1 MKRKIF
7 LDNASTTP
15 LRKEVYI
22 SLLKTLKR
30 FGNPSSNHSLG
41 VYNKYNIEY
50 SRIKIAKILNISAE
64 EIIFTSSGTEANN
77 FILRNCV
84 KNLNVQCIITSL
96 LEHKSVLETVYDLY
110 LQYDIIVKFVKFN
123 SKGEIDLN
131 NLRKLLKENTKIT
144 LVSLMYVNNEIGN
157 ILNIKKVSE
166 ICREFNTYLHSDTIQ
181 AIGHLN
187 LNLKKLNIHFASAS
201 AHKFYGPYGIGFA
214 YIRKKISIKSF
225 ITGGLQEKNRRAGT
239 ENIYGIIGMTE
250 ALKLASNNLKYEKNY
265 IQNIKKYCIQKLHNN
280 IPKLI
285 FNGLSKNI
293 NKSIYTILS
302 IAFPKKYLLSLN
314 LDLKGVIISQ
324 ASACISSE
332 YSHVFKSLYQKT
344 KRYIQDLTF
353 LRISFG
359 IFNKKKEIKKFLK
372 LFLSFF

>member
-96 LEHKSVLETVYDLY
+96 LEHKSVLETVYELY

-131 NLRKLLKENTKIT
+131 HLRKLLKENTKIT

-157 ILNIKKVSE
+157 ILNLKKVSE

-250 ALKLASNNLKYEKNY
+250 ALKLAYNNLKYEKNY
-265 IQNIKKYCIQKLHNN
+265 IQNIKKYCIKKLHNN

-332 YSHVFKSLYQKT
+332 YSHVFKSLYQNT
-344 KRYIQDLTF
+344 NRYIQDLTF

-359 IFNKKKEIKKFLK
+359 IFNKKKEIKNFLK

>member
-84 KNLNVQCIITSL
+84 KNLKVKCIITSL

-110 LQYDIIVKFVKFN
+110 LQYDIIVKFVPFN
-123 SKGEIDLN
+123 RNGEIDLN
-131 NLRKLLKENTKIT
+131 HLRKLLKENTKIT

-187 LNLKKLNIHFASAS
+187 LNLNKLNIHFASAS

-214 YIRKKISIKSF
+214 YIKKNISIKSF
-225 ITGGLQEKNRRAGT
+225 LTGGLQEKNRRAGT

-250 ALKLASNNLKYEKNY
+250 ALKLAYNNLNYDKNY
-265 IQNIKKYCIQKLHNN
+265 IQNIKKYCIKKLHNN

-324 ASACISSE
+324 SSACISSE
-332 YSHVFKSLYQKT
+332 YSHVFKSLYKNT
-344 KRYIQDLTF
+344 KIYIQDLTF

-359 IFNKKKEIKKFLK
+359 IFNKKKEIKNFLK

>member
-50 SRIKIAKILNISAE
+50 SRIKIANLLNISAE

-110 LQYDIIVKFVKFN
+110 LQYDIIVKFVTFN

-131 NLRKLLKENTKIT
+131 HLRKLLKENTKIT

-214 YIRKKISIKSF
+214 YIRKNISIQSF

-250 ALKLASNNLKYEKNY
+250 ALKLAYNNLNYEKNY
-265 IQNIKKYCIQKLHNN
+265 IQNIKKYCIKKLHNN

-285 FNGLSKNI
+285 FNGLSKNL

-324 ASACISSE
+324 SSACISSE
-332 YSHVFKSLYQKT
+332 YSHVFKSLYKKT
-344 KRYIQDLTF
+344 KLYIQDLTF

-359 IFNKKKEIKKFLK
+359 IFNKKKEIKNFLK
-372 LFLSFF
+372 LLLSFF

>member
-1 MKRKIF
+1 MNRKIF

-50 SRIKIAKILNISAE
+50 SRIKIAKLLNISAE

-84 KNLNVQCIITSL
+84 KHLKVQCIITSL

-110 LQYDIIVKFVKFN
+110 LQYDIIVKFVTFN

-131 NLRKLLKENTKIT
+131 HLRKLLKENTKIT

-157 ILNIKKVSE
+157 ILNLKKVSE

-187 LNLKKLNIHFASAS
+187 LNLNKLNLHFASAS

-214 YIRKKISIKSF
+214 YIKKKISIKSF
-225 ITGGLQEKNRRAGT
+225 LTGGLQEKNRRAGT

-250 ALKLASNNLKYEKNY
+250 ALQLAYNNLNSEKNY
-265 IQNIKKYCIQKLHNN
+265 IKNIKKYCIKKLQHN
-280 IPKLI
+280 IPNLI

-324 ASACISSE
+324 SSACISSE
-332 YSHVFKSLYQKT
+332 YSHVFKSLYKNT
-344 KRYIQDLTF
+344 KIYIQDLTF

-359 IFNKKKEIKKFLK
+359 IFNKKKEIKNFLK

>member
-15 LRKEVYI
+15 LRKQVYN
-22 SLLKTLKR
+22 SLLKTLKI

-50 SRIKIAKILNISAE
+50 SRMKIANLLKISAE

-77 FILRNCV
+77 LILRNCV
-84 KNLNVQCIITSL
+84 KTLKVQCIITSL

-110 LQYDIIVKFVKFN
+110 LQYDIIVKFVTFN
-123 SKGEIDLN
+123 RKGEIDLN
-131 NLRKLLKENTKIT
+131 HLRKLLKENPKIT

-157 ILNIKKVSE
+157 ILNIKKVSN
-166 ICREFNTYLHSDTIQ
+166 ICREFNTYFHSDTIQ

-187 LNLKKLNIHFASAS
+187 LNLNKLNIHFASAS

-214 YIRKKISIKSF
+214 YIKKNLSIKSF
-225 ITGGLQEKNRRAGT
+225 LTGGLQEKNRRAGT

-250 ALKLASNNLKYEKNY
+250 ALELAYKHLPTEKNY
-265 IQNIKKYCIQKLHNN
+265 IKNLKTYCIKKLQNN
-280 IPKLI
+280 IPNLI

-293 NKSIYTILS
+293 NKSIYSILS

-324 ASACISSE
+324 SSACIASE
-332 YSHVFKSLYQKT
+332 YSHVLKSLYQKT
-344 KRYIQDLTF
+344 NRSIQHLTF

-359 IFNKKKEIKKFLK
+359 FFNKKKEIKKFLN
-372 LFLSFF
+372 LLLSCF

>member
-15 LRKEVYI
+15 LRKEVYN
-22 SLLKTLKR
+22 SLLKTLKI

-77 FILRNCV
+77 LILRNCV
-84 KNLNVQCIITSL
+84 KNLKVQCIITSL

-110 LQYDIIVKFVKFN
+110 LQYDIIVKFVTFN

-131 NLRKLLKENTKIT
+131 HLRKLLKENTKIT

-157 ILNIKKVSE
+157 ILNIKKVSQ
-166 ICREFNTYLHSDTIQ
+166 ICREFNTYFHSDTIQ

-187 LNLKKLNIHFASAS
+187 LNLNKLNIHFASAS

-214 YIRKKISIKSF
+214 YIKKNLSIKSF
-225 ITGGLQEKNRRAGT
+225 LTGGLQEKNIRAGT

-250 ALKLASNNLKYEKNY
+250 ALKLAYKHLTNDKNY
-265 IQNIKKYCIQKLHNN
+265 IKNIKTYCIKKLQNN
-280 IPKLI
+280 IPNLI

-293 NKSIYTILS
+293 NQSIYTILS

-324 ASACISSE
+324 SSACISSE
-332 YSHVFKSLYQKT
+332 YSHVLKSLYQKT
-344 KRYIQDLTF
+344 NISIQHLTF

-359 IFNKKKEIKKFLK
+359 FFNKKKEIKKFLN
-372 LFLSFF
+372 LLLSCF

>member
-1 MKRKIF
+1 MNRKIF

-84 KNLNVQCIITSL
+84 KHLKVQCIITSL

-110 LQYDIIVKFVKFN
+110 LQYDIIVKFVTFN

-131 NLRKLLKENTKIT
+131 HLRKLLKENTKIT

-157 ILNIKKVSE
+157 ILNLKKVSE

-187 LNLKKLNIHFASAS
+187 LNLNKLNIHFASAS

-214 YIRKKISIKSF
+214 YIKKNISIKSF
-225 ITGGLQEKNRRAGT
+225 LTGGLQEKNRRAGT

-250 ALKLASNNLKYEKNY
+250 ALKLAYNNLNYDKNY
-265 IQNIKKYCIQKLHNN
+265 IKNIKKYCIKKLHNN
-280 IPKLI
+280 IPNLI

-324 ASACISSE
+324 SSACISSE
-332 YSHVFKSLYQKT
+332 YSHVFKSLYKKT
-344 KRYIQDLTF
+344 KIYIQDLTF

-359 IFNKKKEIKKFLK
+359 IFNKKKEIKNFLK
-372 LFLSFF
+372 LLLSFF

>member
-15 LRKEVYI
+15 LRKEVSN
-22 SLLKTLKR
+22 SLFKTLKI

-50 SRIKIAKILNISAE
+50 SRIKIAKILKISAE

-77 FILRNCV
+77 LILRNCV
-84 KNLNVQCIITSL
+84 KNLKVQCIITSL

-110 LQYDIIVKFVKFN
+110 LQYDLMVKFVSFN

-131 NLRKLLKENTKIT
+131 HLRKLLKENPQIT

-157 ILNIKKVSE
+157 ILNLKQVSK
-166 ICREFNTYLHSDTIQ
+166 ICREFNTYFHSDTIQ

-214 YIRKKISIKSF
+214 YIKKNISIKSF
-225 ITGGLQEKNRRAGT
+225 LTGGLQEKNIRAGT

-250 ALKLASNNLKYEKNY
+250 ALKLAYKHLTNEKNY
-265 IQNIKKYCIQKLHNN
+265 IKNIKKYCIKKLHNN
-280 IPKLI
+280 IPNLI
-285 FNGLSKNI
+285 FNGLSQNI

-302 IAFPKKYLLSLN
+302 IAFPKKYLLGLN

-324 ASACISSE
+324 SSACISSE
-332 YSHVFKSLYQKT
+332 YSHVLKSLYQKT
-344 KRYIQDLTF
+344 NISIQHLTF

-359 IFNKKKEIKKFLK
+359 FFNKKKEIKQFLN
-372 LFLSFF
+372 LLLSCF